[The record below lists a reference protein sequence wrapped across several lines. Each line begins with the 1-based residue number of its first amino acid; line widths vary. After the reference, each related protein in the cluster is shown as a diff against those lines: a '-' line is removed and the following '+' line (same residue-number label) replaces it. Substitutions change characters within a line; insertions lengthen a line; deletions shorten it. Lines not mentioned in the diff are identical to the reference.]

1 MNLHVSEKKLYLCGR
16 NTLYTYFLLH
26 KTNMKSVVL
35 GELCYQF
42 DAQTKTAVI
51 IYGTKDQESLCIPAE
66 VTYLDT
72 TYRVVAIGDEAF
84 LEFSMLETISIP
96 KNVTHICETAFIGC
110 DKLMFV
116 FYDGTIEE
124 WKQID
129 FNKNQTFA
137 EVSWIECS
145 DGEFNLGTH
154 YSDDMKIL
162 LKWNERVAHCVVP
175 DGVTTIADLA
185 FAGTEIESI
194 VIPNSVTH
202 IGKEAF
208 DFCPNLKSVVLPD
221 TLTTIEEGV
230 FSQCYA
236 LKSIRIPS
244 SVRMIKDEVFWGAG
258 IESIDIP
265 DSVTYMGAGVFENC
279 YELQSVRLS
288 NNLSSIE
295 KYAFFGC
302 DALQEITIPT
312 SVMKIEEDAFRG
324 CSKDIKVYYDGTVE
338 QFDKIALYYAEDD
351 VLLFDCIEFI
361 QCTDGDKCFHE
372 IFGFRDDRLIL
383 SEDKKTLLHVPQKV
397 LYDSYFSVNNRFYNL
412 IIPYG
417 VKDFAEDAFDDFE
430 YDDMFD
436 AIYIPRTVED
446 VWGIFA
452 NSPKFDRVV
461 VQEGHPFY
469 DSREDCGS
477 LIETATNTLEY
488 GGFGVTQ
495 IPLSVTHIG
504 YAAFDDTFCSID
516 SRGTVSLHNNIKTIG
531 ERAFYW
537 ARMEGDILEIPEGVV
552 SIGSNA
558 FVGNYFR
565 SVILPTTLTELGH
578 VAFSLENE
586 LLEHITVA
594 EGNPRYDS
602 RENCDAVIETATNTL
617 VLGTQ
622 NTVIPTS
629 VTHIGDGAFDDP
641 NEEESLYYEED
652 VLYINYKGTIEEWK
666 KVVVDDDC
674 WSRGINF
681 VIRCTD
687 GDVEIE

>member
-1 MNLHVSEKKLYLCGR
+1 MQ
-16 NTLYTYFLLH
+16 
-26 KTNMKSVVL
+26 SVVL
-35 GELCYQF
+35 GELRYQF
-42 DAQTKTAVI
+42 DAQTKTAVV
-51 IYGTKDQESLCIPAE
+51 YGTNGQQALSIPAE
-66 VTYLDT
+66 VMYLDT
-72 TYRVVAIGDEAF
+72 IYRVVEIGDDAF
-84 LEFSMLETISIP
+84 LDFDMLDTIHIP
-96 KNVTHICETAFIGC
+96 KSVTHICETAFNGC
-110 DKLMFV
+110 SHLTFV

-124 WKQID
+124 WKQIN
-129 FNKNQTFA
+129 FNKDQTFA
-137 EVSWIECS
+137 EVRSVICS
-145 DGEFNLGTH
+145 DGDFNLGTH

-162 LKWNERVAHCVVP
+162 IKWNECVAHCAVP
-175 DGVTTIADLA
+175 EGVTTIADRA

-194 VIPNSVTH
+194 IIPNSVTH

-230 FSQCYA
+230 FSQCFA

-244 SVRMIKDEVFWGAG
+244 SVRTIKDGVFYSAG

-265 DSVTYMGAGVFENC
+265 DSVTYMGSGVFEGC
-279 YELQSVRLS
+279 DELQSVRLS
-288 NNLSSIE
+288 NNLSGIE
-295 KYAFFGC
+295 KYTFDGC
-302 DALQEITIPT
+302 YALEEITIPT
-312 SVMKIEEDAFRG
+312 SVMKIGEGAFKY
-324 CSKDIKVYYDGTVE
+324 CSEDIKVYYDGTVE
-338 QFDKIALYYAEDD
+338 QFDKIALYYKENDG
-351 VLLFDCIEFI
+351 LLFDCIEFI
-361 QCTDGDKCFHE
+361 QCTDGDKCYHE
-372 IFGFRDDRLIL
+372 IFGFRDNRLIL
-383 SEDKKTLLHVPQKV
+383 SEDKKTLLKVPKKV
-397 LYDSYFSVNNRFYNL
+397 LNDYYMSLGNSL

-417 VKDFAEDAFDDFE
+417 VEDIAEDAFDGYE
-430 YDDMFD
+430 AYHIFD
-436 AIYIPRTVED
+436 AIYIPRTLED
-446 VWGIFA
+446 VWGA
-452 NSPKFDRVV
+452 LGHAVKFNRVV
-461 VQEGHPFY
+461 VQEGHPLY

-477 LIETATNTLEY
+477 LIKTATNTLEY
-488 GGFGVTQ
+488 GGYGATQ

-504 YAAFDDTFCSID
+504 YAAFEDACCAID
-516 SRGTVSLHNNIKTIG
+516 YRGTVSLHNNIKTIG
-531 ERAFYW
+531 KGAFYW

-558 FVGNYFR
+558 FAGNHFR
-565 SVILPTTLTELGH
+565 SVILPTTLTDLGH
-578 VAFSLENE
+578 VAFSRENE

-641 NEEESLYYEED
+641 NGLESLYYDED
-652 VLYINYKGTIEEWK
+652 VLYIKYKGTVEEWK

>member
-1 MNLHVSEKKLYLCGR
+1 MQ
-16 NTLYTYFLLH
+16 
-26 KTNMKSVVL
+26 SVVL
-35 GELCYQF
+35 GELRYQF
-42 DAQTKTAVI
+42 DAQTKTAVV
-51 IYGTKDQESLCIPAE
+51 YGTSGQQALSIPAE
-66 VTYLDT
+66 VMCLDT
-72 TYRVVAIGDEAF
+72 IYRVVEIGDDAF
-84 LEFSMLETISIP
+84 LDFDMLDTIHIP
-96 KNVTHICETAFIGC
+96 KSVTHICETAFNGC
-110 DKLMFV
+110 SHLTFV
-116 FYDGTIEE
+116 SYDGTIEE
-124 WKQID
+124 WKQIN

-137 EVSWIECS
+137 EVSQIECS
-145 DGEFNLGTH
+145 DGDFNLGTH

-162 LKWNERVAHCVVP
+162 LKWNERVAHYAVP
-175 DGVTTIADLA
+175 EGVTTIADRA
-185 FAGTEIESI
+185 FAGAEIESI
-194 VIPNSVTH
+194 IIPNSVTH

-208 DFCPNLKSVVLPD
+208 DFCTNLKSVVLPD
-221 TLTTIEEGV
+221 TLTTIEERV
-230 FSQCYA
+230 FSQCFA
-236 LKSIRIPS
+236 LKSICIPS
-244 SVRMIKDEVFWGAG
+244 SVRTIKDSVFYWAG
-258 IESIDIP
+258 IESIEIP
-265 DSVTYMGAGVFENC
+265 DSVTYMGSGVFENC
-279 YELQSVRLS
+279 KNLQYVRLS
-288 NNLSSIE
+288 NNLSGIE
-295 KYAFFGC
+295 NYAFFLCGS
-302 DALQEITIPT
+302 LEEITIPT
-312 SVMKIEEDAFRG
+312 SVMKIGEGAFEG
-324 CSKDIKVYYDGTVE
+324 CSKDIKVYYSGTVE
-338 QFDKIALYYAEDD
+338 QFDQIALYYDEDAA
-351 VLLFDCIEFI
+351 LLFGCIEFI
-361 QCTDGDKCFHE
+361 QCTDGDKCFHK
-372 IFGFRDDRLIL
+372 IFGFRDNRLIL
-383 SEDKKTLLHVPQKV
+383 SQDKKTLLKVPKKV
-397 LYDSYFSVNNRFYNL
+397 LNNYYMYLGNSL

-417 VKDFAEDAFDDFE
+417 VEDIAEDAFDG
-430 YDDMFD
+430 YDADEIFD
-436 AIYIPRTVED
+436 AIYIPKTLED
-446 VWGIFA
+446 VWGA
-452 NSPKFDRVV
+452 LGKFVKYNRVV

-504 YAAFDDTFCSID
+504 YAAFDDTFCAID

-558 FVGNYFR
+558 FAGNHFR
-565 SVILPTTLTELGH
+565 SVILPTTLTDLGH

-602 RENCDAVIETATNTL
+602 RDNCDAVIETATNTL

-652 VLYINYKGTIEEWK
+652 VLYIKYKGTIEEWK